1 MSDAVLHIS
10 DADFDTTVIQSKIP
24 VLVDF
29 WAQWC
34 GPCRMIAP
42 VLDEIAVEY
51 KGKLNIVKIDVD
63 SNTQTPTKYGVRGI
77 PSLLLFKDGELIA
90 TKVGAL
96 SKSQLQVFIDT
107 NI

>member
-90 TKVGAL
+90 TTVGAL